1 MTTISSERRPNV
13 IILNAGQ
20 GKRLLPLTRDKPKCL
35 LEVGGKAMMAWQLE
49 ALSKFDLG
57 RVSIVTGF
65 GADKVLSYLDA
76 IKPPT
81 LDVQTIYNAD
91 YNKADNLVSC
101 WSARQEMS
109 TDFIILNGDTLFEPR
124 IFERLLNSREAPVT
138 VTIDRKAA
146 YDADD
151 MKVQSDGAKL
161 LRISKDL
168 PVTRADAEAIGILYC
183 RGDGARLF
191 REGLEKAVAASEPGV
206 RWYLSVVDR
215 LAASGL
221 VEIVTVEGLRWAEID
236 DEDDLE
242 KADGV
247 VARWIDESPP

>member
-1 MTTISSERRPNV
+1 
-13 IILNAGQ
+13 
-20 GKRLLPLTRDKPKCL
+20 
-35 LEVGGKAMMAWQLE
+35 MMGWQLQ
-49 ALSKFDLG
+49 ALSGFDLG
-57 RVSIVTGF
+57 RISIVTGF
-65 GADKVLSYLDA
+65 GADKVDGYLDA
-76 IKPPT
+76 CKPAA
-81 LDVQTIYNAD
+81 LEVETIFNPD
-91 YNKADNLVSC
+91 YDKADNLVSC
-101 WSARQEMS
+101 WAARAEMS
-109 TDFIILNGDTLFEPR
+109 TDFIILNGDTLFTPR
-124 IFERLLNSREAPVT
+124 IFERLLTSREAPIT

-215 LAASGL
+215 LAASGV
-221 VEIVTVEGLRWAEID
+221 VEIVTVEGLRWTEID
-236 DEDDLE
+236 DQDDLE
-242 KADGV
+242 KANGV
-247 VARWIDESPP
+247 VAQWIESPQ